1 MTTTENK
8 RCRITEKSIGGTVYI
23 VESLESDNAKET
35 AYHKIKRLI
44 LSNMNEAEKLSKQT
58 QISSEIDSTS

>member
-1 MTTTENK
+1 MTKGNK
-8 RCRITEKSIGGTVYI
+8 RCRITEKSIGGTIYI

-44 LSNMNEAEKLSKQT
+44 LSNINEAEKLSNNT
-58 QISSEIDSTS
+58 QISFEIDSTS